1 MSTKNFSQECFYDA
15 LISLSNSCDINEIN
29 IKQICKKA
37 GYNRSTFYR
46 HFSSKEDIVIQKVNN
61 LIINW
66 HSSLNLE
73 LGYEFDNFV
82 RLFEYFRKN
91 SDAFVLLHKM
101 NLDDELLRLSHKYLY
116 TNFEVSDYDI
126 VFINNGILSVIY
138 KWVDSGMNESNEYM
152 ATLLLKY
159 LTFDKVL
166 LNNL

>member
-1 MSTKNFSQECFYDA
+1 MSTKNFSQECFYVA

-73 LGYEFDNFV
+73 LGYEFENFV
-82 RLFEYFRKN
+82 KLFEYFRVN
-91 SDAFVLLHKM
+91 SEAFVLMHKM
-101 NLDDELLRLSHKYLY
+101 NLDEELLRLSHQYLY
-116 TNFEVSDYDI
+116 TNFEVDEYDTT
-126 VFINNGILSVIY
+126 FINNGILAVIY
-138 KWVDSGMNESNEYM
+138 RWVESGMNESNEFM
-152 ATLLLKY
+152 AKLLLKY
-159 LTFDKVL
+159 LTIDTM
-166 LNNL
+166 LNK

>member
-73 LGYEFDNFV
+73 LGYV
-82 RLFEYFRKN
+82 
-91 SDAFVLLHKM
+91 
-101 NLDDELLRLSHKYLY
+101 
-116 TNFEVSDYDI
+116 
-126 VFINNGILSVIY
+126 
-138 KWVDSGMNESNEYM
+138 
-152 ATLLLKY
+152 
-159 LTFDKVL
+159 
-166 LNNL
+166 

>member
-73 LGYEFDNFV
+73 LGYEFENFV
-82 RLFEYFRKN
+82 KLFEYFRVN
-91 SDAFVLLHKM
+91 SEAFVLMHKM
-101 NLDDELLRLSHKYLY
+101 NLDEELLRLSHQYLY
-116 TNFEVSDYDI
+116 TNFEVDEYDTT
-126 VFINNGILSVIY
+126 FINNGILSVIY
-138 KWVDSGMNESNEYM
+138 RWVESGMNESNEFM
-152 ATLLLKY
+152 AKLLLKY
-159 LTFDKVL
+159 LTIDTM
-166 LNNL
+166 LNK

>member
-73 LGYEFDNFV
+73 LGYEFENFV
-82 RLFEYFRKN
+82 KLFEYFRVN
-91 SDAFVLLHKM
+91 SEAFVLMHKM
-101 NLDDELLRLSHKYLY
+101 NLDEELLRLSHQYLY
-116 TNFEVSDYDI
+116 TNFEVDEYDTT
-126 VFINNGILSVIY
+126 FINKIGRAHV
-138 KWVDSGMNESNEYM
+138 
-152 ATLLLKY
+152 
-159 LTFDKVL
+159 
-166 LNNL
+166 